1 METIDLYIV
10 RMSLS
15 METFLILVLGVLT
28 NILVPMKNSMQGGV
42 PVALVEPGVELLL
55 LGVLKFFI
63 TFVKSARQCFNL
75 PTDIRFF

>member
-42 PVALVEPGVELLL
+42 PVALVEPGVLRH
-55 LGVLKFFI
+55 VL
-63 TFVKSARQCFNL
+63 
-75 PTDIRFF
+75 IRHPIIGSSWMSEIIATMGDSL